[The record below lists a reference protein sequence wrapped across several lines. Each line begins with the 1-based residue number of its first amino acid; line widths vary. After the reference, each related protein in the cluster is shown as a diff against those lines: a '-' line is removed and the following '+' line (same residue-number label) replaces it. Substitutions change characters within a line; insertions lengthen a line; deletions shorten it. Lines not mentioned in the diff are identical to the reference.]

1 MLLEASKG
9 LIVDG
14 QWKDNPDDENEITT
28 TEPIYTLLESARR
41 MPEVIVILSCKEET
55 SVSRMLA
62 DSEEDLKVAFEQK
75 MEKRQADLDKKREED
90 RAEKKQGLL
99 DDGP

>member
-1 MLLEASKG
+1 
-9 LIVDG
+9 
-14 QWKDNPDDENEITT
+14 
-28 TEPIYTLLESARR
+28 

>member
-28 TEPIYTLLESARR
+28 TEPIYTLLE
-41 MPEVIVILSCKEET
+41 
-55 SVSRMLA
+55 
-62 DSEEDLKVAFEQK
+62 
-75 MEKRQADLDKKREED
+75 
-90 RAEKKQGLL
+90 
-99 DDGP
+99 